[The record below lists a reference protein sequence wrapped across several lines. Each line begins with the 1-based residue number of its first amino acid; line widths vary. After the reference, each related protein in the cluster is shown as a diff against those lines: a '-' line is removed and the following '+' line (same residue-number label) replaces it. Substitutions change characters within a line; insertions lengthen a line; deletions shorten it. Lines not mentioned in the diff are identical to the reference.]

1 MVDVSA
7 KPDTVREARARV
19 TLRLR
24 PATLRAIRRGEV
36 VKGDVLGVARLAG
49 IMAAKRTAELIPLCH
64 PLRLTGIDVRFT
76 LDRARSAVHVETAVR
91 TVDKTGVEMEAL
103 TAAAGAGLAIYDMV
117 KAIDRGMRLTNL
129 CLVEKSGGRSGH
141 WVRPMKTALIH
152 SDAYKRFDYGPEHP
166 LRMERLGLT
175 FGLMDAY
182 GLTRLPG
189 TEVLRAG
196 ARAGGGHPRVPHR
209 GVPRRAPRGAATARR
224 CPRPI
229 ATASAPATIRSGP
242 GSTRP
247 RRSRAAARSSR
258 PSWWRGATSSGP
270 SPSPGGSITRC
281 RRARPDS
288 AT

>member
-1 MVDVSA
+1 VDREGKARMVDVSA

-141 WVRPMKTALIH
+141 WVR
-152 SDAYKRFDYGPEHP
+152 R
-166 LRMERLGLT
+166 
-175 FGLMDAY
+175 
-182 GLTRLPG
+182 
-189 TEVLRAG
+189 
-196 ARAGGGHPRVPHR
+196 
-209 GVPRRAPRGAATARR
+209 
-224 CPRPI
+224 
-229 ATASAPATIRSGP
+229 
-242 GSTRP
+242 
-247 RRSRAAARSSR
+247 
-258 PSWWRGATSSGP
+258 
-270 SPSPGGSITRC
+270 
-281 RRARPDS
+281 
-288 AT
+288 